1 MPLLV
6 QSGAFEGPRTGS
18 QTSTR
23 KGRRLEFPK
32 ESAASVREAEALLT
46 RIESCPAP
54 LHPLRQRAV
63 ESRHSTQKGHYA
75 YRRRAPNHRSGQVLL
90 NGRRGGFG
98 GGGPGFKLRQFLPPQ
113 DGSVATCLWE
123 ADSIDSLQEWL
134 DPATA
139 GVTENTYIAIDDENA
154 IGLPEAAAAGA

>member
-1 MPLLV
+1 MNIVVEHRIIDLDKF
-6 QSGAFEGPRTGS
+6 SS
-18 QTSTR
+18 MD
-23 KGRRLEFPK
+23 
-32 ESAASVREAEALLT
+32 AAEVA
-46 RIESCPAP
+46 
-54 LHPLRQRAV
+54 
-63 ESRHSTQKGHYA
+63 
-75 YRRRAPNHRSGQVLL
+75 
-90 NGRRGGFG
+90 G